1 MLVAEAVFV
10 LVFGVEGVGFFAGVL
25 GVFALGDEG
34 VVFFSGIGK
43 GEENKIRL

>member
-1 MLVAEAVFV
+1 VLVAEAVFV
-10 LVFGVEGVGFFAGVL
+10 LVFGVEVVGFFAGVL
-25 GVFALGDEG
+25 GAFALGDEA